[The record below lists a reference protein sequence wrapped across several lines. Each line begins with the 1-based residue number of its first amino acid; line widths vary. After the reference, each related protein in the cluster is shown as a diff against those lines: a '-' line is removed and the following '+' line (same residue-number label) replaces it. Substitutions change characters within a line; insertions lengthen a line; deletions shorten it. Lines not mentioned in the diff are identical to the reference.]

1 VARSVPACALT
12 THHVAVQ
19 EWDKLRFL
27 RQAKLARLLAG
38 LLFLLVTT
46 SFSLKAQ
53 VPGAPNSPLASA
65 PVLRLERTHHPLAT
79 ESNAVGRVEG
89 GRALGRMLLVLAPS
103 ADQRVQL
110 QQLLE
115 DQHNRQS
122 SNFHHWLTPAEFGV
136 RFGATDNDVQR
147 VVTWLQA
154 EGFTIERV
162 AASKRWIELS
172 GSASQVEK
180 SFHTAMKYYRVNGKT
195 YLGNATDLAVPAEF
209 GGITRGI
216 VSLNNFGKAPPVHE
230 VPGSAGRS
238 AQGIKTKLSANLTA
252 AGSPTTYYMAPGDFA
267 AIYNTKA
274 LLTNGIDGTGVGI
287 AVTGQSDVAL
297 TDVQQFRQIFGLR
310 ANDPN
315 FVITGPDPGMPLPSG
330 SGPATT
336 DYEEALLDVEW
347 AGAVAPGA
355 TINLVIAG
363 STDTTS
369 GVDLAAAYAIE
380 NEVAPILT
388 YTYGSCEQA
397 LGSAGNAFYNALWQ
411 QAAAE
416 GITVLVASGD
426 NGAAGCDT
434 ANSGLVGSNGLA
446 VNGVAST
453 PYNVAVGGSEFGD
466 GVQATTYWSG
476 SNAADYSSATG
487 YIPETVWN
495 ESCDPSQPASA
506 TNCSLSTGNTSLLAS
521 AGGISTVYP
530 KPSWQAGPGVP
541 ADNARDL
548 PDLAL
553 AASTGHDEA
562 VYCTS
567 LTFNPCQIN
576 SQQEVVGLTLVGGTS
591 LSTPAMA
598 GILALVEQKNGPLQG
613 QINYVLYKLAQTAAN
628 SCDSSAQTNPAAQ
641 NSCVF
646 YDITSGSNEVPCAG
660 GSSGCSSTQIG
671 TNGFTTGQIA
681 GPGYDL
687 ATGLGSVNAA
697 NLVNAWKNFALTP
710 SQTTLQGSS
719 TSFVHGTAI
728 TLNGTV
734 APASGSGSP
743 TGAVSIKT
751 DRYGDSSQNLA
762 LTNGG
767 TFSGTIS
774 DLPGGEY
781 NLQAYYPGDATFASS
796 ISGGLAVNITPE
808 ASSTTITVNGL
819 QNGTASY
826 GAPIQ
831 LKVAAA
837 GASPNGHPTGTV
849 TINDGANV
857 VTTASLASDG
867 TAYLLTGNGAG
878 YCFAIGTHVL
888 TAAYSGDNS
897 FNASTSA
904 TTSFT
909 VSKGTP
915 FVVVGVNTNN
925 LSSGQL
931 LGVHADVA
939 GQGSAPATGTVQF
952 TVDGTPY
959 GTPMALQTGG
969 FFGNFAQAA
978 MLVSGLTQGSH
989 TIGATY
995 NPGADPNYLAVNSGD
1010 PNNEINPLPSVSV
1023 DSSTTKKT
1031 STTLVANTPPV
1042 NLGDTGAFTVTVTP
1056 ATATGTVTL
1065 WDAVGPRTS
1074 ATSISGGSASIQF
1087 SWTQAG
1093 STSLYA
1099 VYSGDSANA
1108 TSTSTPVSFTV
1119 QKGTPQLKLV
1129 APSNALATGEVSL
1142 NATLTGNP
1150 GNALVPY
1157 ATGVIEFWDS
1167 LNGGAAQLLTAQ
1179 SVTSG
1184 PAATSISSARLKLA
1198 PGAHTL
1204 YVHYR
1209 GDTNWQPATSANV
1222 SLQASSF
1229 ALNLSPTNIAFNAGS
1244 SVTGTVTATGSGGFT
1259 GTVTLMCPSGGT
1271 FLPAGYSCTFTPSS
1285 SLSLSSATTSATA
1298 TLNLSYTGSASRAA
1312 AVKTASS
1319 SQTGAGI
1326 WGTAAGASLLL
1337 LALFGFSSGD
1347 SKHARNFFVACGL
1360 ILTVA
1365 VSVLG
1370 CSGGSSGGGG
1380 GGGPVSTT
1388 TTIVSSNLHAVF
1400 GTQVNFTV
1408 TVKPNGAATPSG
1420 QVQLYDNGQAL
1431 LSPVN
1436 VSAGIASFSAS
1447 SLAVGVHNLT
1457 ASYLGDSGTSPS
1469 TSAPIMQII
1478 TGSVSIQISGS
1489 ANGITETADMAAMV
1503 N

>member
-1 VARSVPACALT
+1 M
-12 THHVAVQ
+12 
-19 EWDKLRFL
+19 
-27 RQAKLARLLAG
+27 
-38 LLFLLVTT
+38 
-46 SFSLKAQ
+46 
-53 VPGAPNSPLASA
+53 
-65 PVLRLERTHHPLAT
+65 LRLERTRHPLAT
-79 ESNAVGRVEG
+79 DSNAVGPVEG
-89 GRALGRMLLVLAPS
+89 SRALGRMLLVLAPS
-103 ADQRVQL
+103 ADQQVQL

-122 SNFHHWLTPAEFGV
+122 PNFHHWLTPAEFGA

-147 VVTWLQA
+147 LVTWLQA

-162 AASKRWIELS
+162 AGSKRWIEIS

-195 YLGNATDLAVPAEF
+195 YLANATDVAVPAEF

-216 VSLNNFGKAPPVHE
+216 VSLNNFGKTPPFRE
-230 VPGSAGRS
+230 VPGTAGRTS
-238 AQGIKTKLSANLTA
+238 QGIKTKLEPNLTA

-274 LLTNGIDGTGVGI
+274 LLANGIDGTGVAI
-287 AVTGQSDVAL
+287 AVTGQSDIAL
-297 TDVQQFRQIFGLR
+297 TDVQQFRQIFALK

-315 FVITGPDPGMPLPSG
+315 FLITGPDPGMPLPSG

-336 DYEEALLDVEW
+336 DYDEALLDVEW

-426 NGAAGCDT
+426 NGAAGCDS
-434 ANSGLVGSNGLA
+434 ASSGTVASNGLA

-453 PYNVAVGGSEFGD
+453 PYNVAVGGTQFGD
-466 GVQATTYWSG
+466 SVQATTYWNG
-476 SNAADYSSATG
+476 SNAANYSSATG

-506 TNCSLSTGNTSLLAS
+506 TNCSLATGNTSLLAS
-521 AGGISTVYP
+521 AGGVSTVYS

-553 AASTGHDEA
+553 AASTGHDQA

-567 LTFNPCQIN
+567 LTFNPCQVD
-576 SQQEVVGLTLVGGTS
+576 SQQQVTGLTLVGGTS

-598 GILALVEQKNGPLQG
+598 GILALVEQKNGALQG

-628 SCDSSAQTNPAAQ
+628 TCDSSKQTNPAAQ

-646 YDITSGSNEVPCAG
+646 YDITSGSNQVPCAG
-660 GSSGCSSTQIG
+660 GSPGCSSTQAG
-671 TNGFTTGQIA
+671 TNGFTTAQVA

-687 ATGLGSVNAA
+687 ATGLGSLNAA
-697 NLVNAWKNFALTP
+697 NLANAWKNVALSP
-710 SQTTLQGSS
+710 SQITLQASS

-728 TLNGTV
+728 TLNGAV
-734 APASGSGSP
+734 APANGTGSP

-751 DRYGDSSQNLA
+751 DQYGDSSQNLA

-774 DLPGGEY
+774 DLPGGQY
-781 NLQAYYPGDATFASS
+781 NVQAYYPGDATFASS
-796 ISGGLAVNITPE
+796 TSGGLPVNITPE
-808 ASSTTITVNGL
+808 TSSTSITVNGL
-819 QNGTASY
+819 QNATAPY

-837 GASPNGHPTGTV
+837 GASGNGHPTGTV

-857 VTTASLASDG
+857 VTTASLAADG

-878 YCFAIGTHVL
+878 YCFAIGAHTL
-888 TAAYSGDNS
+888 TASYSGDNS
-897 FNASTSA
+897 FNPSASA
-904 TTSFT
+904 ATSFT

-915 FVVVGVNTNN
+915 FVVVGVNTNT

-939 GQGSAPATGTVQF
+939 GQGSAFATGTIQF

-978 MLVSGLTQGSH
+978 TLMSGLTQGSH

-1010 PNNEINPLPSVSV
+1010 PNNEITPLPSVTV
-1023 DSSTTKKT
+1023 GTSSTAKT
-1031 STTLVANTPPV
+1031 TTTLVANTPPV
-1042 NLGDTGAFTVTVTP
+1042 NIGDTGAFTVTVSP

-1065 WDAVGPRTS
+1065 WDTVGPRS
-1074 ATSISGGSASIQF
+1074 AATSISSGTASIQF

-1093 STSLYA
+1093 TASLYA
-1099 VYSGDSANA
+1099 VYSGDSANSS
-1108 TSTSTPVSFTV
+1108 STSAPVSFTV
-1119 QKGTPQLKLV
+1119 QKGAPQLKLV
-1129 APSNALATGEVSL
+1129 APSNAFSSREVSL

-1150 GNALVPY
+1150 ANSLVPY
-1157 ATGVIEFWDS
+1157 PTGVIEFWDS
-1167 LNGGAAQLLTAQ
+1167 LNGGAAQLLTVQ
-1179 SVTSG
+1179 SLSTG

-1198 PGAHTL
+1198 SGAHTL
-1204 YVHYR
+1204 SVHYR
-1209 GDTNWQPATSANV
+1209 GDTNWQAATSANV
-1222 SLQASSF
+1222 SLQAAGFMLS
-1229 ALNLSPTNIAFNAGS
+1229 LSPTNIAFNAGS
-1244 SVTGTVTATGSGGFT
+1244 SVTGTVTVTGSGGFT
-1259 GTVTLMCPSGGT
+1259 GTVMLVCPSNGT

-1285 SLSLSSATTSATA
+1285 SLSLSSTTATATA
-1298 TLNLSYTGSASRAA
+1298 TLNLSYTGSSSTTT

-1319 SQTGAGI
+1319 LPTGAAI
-1326 WGTAAGASLLL
+1326 WGTAAGASLFL
-1337 LALFGFSSGD
+1337 LALLGFGSGN
-1347 SKHARNFFVACGL
+1347 STNARNFFLACGL
-1360 ILTVA
+1360 VLTVA

-1370 CSGGSSGGGG
+1370 CGGGSSGGGGG

-1388 TTIVSSNLHAVF
+1388 TTIVSSNLHAGS
-1400 GTQVNFTV
+1400 GTPVNLTV
-1408 TVKPNGAATPSG
+1408 TVKPNGAVTPSG
-1420 QVQLYDNGQAL
+1420 QVQLYDNGQAV

-1436 VSAGIASFSAS
+1436 VSAGIANFLAT
-1447 SLAVGVHNLT
+1447 SLPVGVHNLT

-1469 TSAPIMQII
+1469 TSAPIAQII
-1478 TGSVSIQISGS
+1478 TGNVTIQISGS
-1489 ANGITETADMAAMV
+1489 ANGITETADIAAMV